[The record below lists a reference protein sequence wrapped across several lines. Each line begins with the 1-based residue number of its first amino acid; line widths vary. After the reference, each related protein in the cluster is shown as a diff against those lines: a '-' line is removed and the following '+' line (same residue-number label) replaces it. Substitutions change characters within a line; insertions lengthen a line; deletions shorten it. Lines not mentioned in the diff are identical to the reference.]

1 MNPQLATSDNN
12 HSSLWKLFRTST
24 FRLAALYLVVFIL
37 SAGAILGHIYWNTAG
52 LLERQT
58 DETIIAE
65 VQGLADQYRIR
76 GVTGVL
82 DTIHRRSRDD
92 TGSIY
97 LLTTP
102 EGVRAAGNL
111 VSVPD
116 EVAMEDAGWTEFPFN
131 VKTSAGM
138 EPHRARAYYTAL
150 PGGNILVVGRD
161 IETMRQ
167 FATII
172 RNTLITSVLIALAL
186 GIGGGLLTSR
196 NFLRRVDAITGASRS
211 IMQGDLS
218 GRMPVKGTGD
228 ELDRLAQSLNQM
240 LDQIER
246 LMRGMQEVSSNV
258 AHDLRTPL
266 TRIKARAELALRSG
280 AEGDFKAALEK
291 TIDESDRLLHTFN
304 ALLSIA
310 KAESGQPREGLQ
322 PIDAAIILNEVAE
335 LYEPFAEDQGGSLTS
350 DIKGALD
357 IRANRQLLAQA
368 ISNLVDNALKYG
380 KSATSGA
387 PDILLTGDSD
397 GDTIVI
403 TVSDRGR
410 GIEAKDRDHVLERF
424 VRLDESRSKPG
435 NGLGLSLV
443 AGVMKLH
450 GGQVLLEDNAPGLKV
465 RLILPRLRAEELAA

>member
-1 MNPQLATSDNN
+1 MSPEPTDKNAGN
-12 HSSLWKLFRTST
+12 SSYWKLFRTST
-24 FRLAALYLVVFIL
+24 FRLSSVYLLIFIL
-37 SAGAILGHIYWNTAG
+37 SVGAILAYIYWNTAG

-58 DETIIAE
+58 DETIRAE

-76 GVTGVL
+76 GMAGVL
-82 DTIHRRSRDD
+82 DTINRRSSEDSD
-92 TGSIY
+92 SIY

-102 EGVRAAGNL
+102 DGVRAAGNL

-116 EVAMEDAGWTEFPFN
+116 EVAIEDSGWTEFAFN
-131 VKTSAGM
+131 VKTSTGS
-138 EPHRARAYYTAL
+138 EPHRARVYYTGL
-150 PGGNILVVGRD
+150 PGGNVLVVGRD
-161 IETMRQ
+161 IEEMRQ

-172 RNTLITSVLIALAL
+172 RNTLITGTLIALAL

-196 NFLRRVDAITGASRS
+196 NFLRRVDAITDASRS

-218 GRMPVKGTGD
+218 GRMPIEGTSD

-266 TRIKARAELALRSG
+266 TRIKARAESALRSG
-280 AEGDFKAALEK
+280 AEGDFKAALER
-291 TIDESDRLLHTFN
+291 TIEESDRLLQTFA

-310 KAESGQPREGLQ
+310 KTESGQPREGLQ
-322 PIDAAIILNEVAE
+322 PVDAAVILTDVAE
-335 LYEPFAEDQGGSLTS
+335 LYAPFAEDQGGSLRTE
-350 DIKGALD
+350 IAGALGV
-357 IRANRQLLAQA
+357 RANRQLLAQA
-368 ISNLVDNALKYG
+368 ISNVVDNALKYG
-380 KSATSGA
+380 ETPETGA
-387 PDILLTGDSD
+387 PEILVTGGIEGEDA
-397 GDTIVI
+397 II
-403 TVSDRGR
+403 TVGDRGR
-410 GIEAKDRDHVLERF
+410 GIAPEDREHVFERF

-450 GGQVLLEDNAPGLKV
+450 GGRVVLEDNRPGLRVK
-465 RLILPRLRAEELAA
+465 LILPSLAVS

>member
-1 MNPQLATSDNN
+1 MR
-12 HSSLWKLFRTST
+12 HSFWKLFRTST
-24 FRLAALYLVVFIL
+24 FRLSALYLAVFIL
-37 SAGAILGHIYWNTAG
+37 SVGAVLAYVYWNTAG

-58 DETIIAE
+58 DETIRAE

-76 GVTGVL
+76 GMAGLL
-82 DTIHRRSRDD
+82 DTVNRRSSDD

-102 EGVRAAGNL
+102 VGVRAAGNL

-116 EVAMEDAGWTEFPFN
+116 EVATDDSGWTEFAFN
-131 VKTSAGM
+131 VKTSTGM
-138 EPHRARAYYTAL
+138 EPHRARAFYTEL
-150 PGGNILVVGRD
+150 PSGSVLVVGRD
-161 IETMRQ
+161 IEDMRQ

-172 RNTLITSVLIALAL
+172 RNTLITATLIALAL

-196 NFLRRVDAITGASRS
+196 NFLRRVDAITDASHS
-211 IMQGDLS
+211 IMGGDLS

-266 TRIKARAELALRSG
+266 TRIKARAESALRSG
-280 AEGDFKAALEK
+280 AEGDFKEALEK
-291 TIDESDRLLHTFN
+291 TIDESDRLLQTFN

-322 PIDAAIILNEVAE
+322 PVDAAVILNEVAE
-335 LYEPFAEDQGGSLTS
+335 LYAPFAEDQGGSLRTEI
-350 DIKGALD
+350 DGALD

-380 KSATSGA
+380 EAPATGA
-387 PDILLTGDSD
+387 PDILLTGGID
-397 GDTIVI
+397 GDDVGI

-410 GIEAKDRDHVLERF
+410 GIAPQDREHVLERF
-424 VRLDESRSKPG
+424 VRLDESRSRPG

-450 GGQVLLEDNAPGLKV
+450 GGQVVLEDNQPGLRVK
-465 RLILPRLRAEELAA
+465 LILPRLLTEEQAA

>member
-1 MNPQLATSDNN
+1 MQPSF
-12 HSSLWKLFRTST
+12 WKLFGTST
-24 FRLAALYLVVFIL
+24 FRLSAVYLAVFIL
-37 SAGAILGHIYWNTAG
+37 SVGAILAYIYWNTAG

-58 DETIIAE
+58 DETIRAE

-76 GVTGVL
+76 GMAGLL
-82 DTIHRRSRDD
+82 DTIRRRSTDES
-92 TGSIY
+92 GSIY
-97 LLTTP
+97 LLTNTD
-102 EGVRAAGNL
+102 GVRAAGNL
-111 VSVPD
+111 ASVPD
-116 EVAMEDAGWTEFPFN
+116 EVATQDSGWTEFPFA
-131 VKTSAGM
+131 VKTSAGS
-138 EPHRARAYYTAL
+138 EPHRARAFYTEL
-150 PGGNILVVGRD
+150 PGGSVLVVGRD
-161 IETMRQ
+161 IEDMRQ

-172 RNTLITSVLIALAL
+172 RNTLITGTLIALAL

-196 NFLRRVDAITGASRS
+196 NFLRRVDDITDASHS

-266 TRIKARAELALRSG
+266 TRIKARAESALRSG
-280 AEGDFKAALEK
+280 AEGDFKEALEQ
-291 TIDESDRLLHTFN
+291 TIDESDRLLQTFN

-322 PIDAAIILNEVAE
+322 PVDAAVILDEVAE
-335 LYEPFAEDQGGSLTS
+335 LYAPFAEDQGGSLKTEVE
-350 DIKGALD
+350 GAIE
-357 IRANRQLLAQA
+357 IRANRQLFAQA

-380 KSATSGA
+380 ETPGTDA
-387 PDILLTGDSD
+387 PEILLTGGTE
-397 GDTIVI
+397 GDNAVI

-410 GIEAKDRDHVLERF
+410 GIAPEDREHVLERF

-450 GGQVLLEDNAPGLKV
+450 GGQVLLEDNQPGLKV
-465 RLILPRLRAEELAA
+465 KLVLPRLTEA